1 MGGIGPQCNSHELEQ
16 LLLRMSHKD
25 EAAFET
31 LHAATKRKL
40 LSMILL
46 VVRQRHLA
54 DEILQEAYVRIWL
67 NAASYRPTL
76 GSPMMWMIT
85 IARNL
90 AIDIARKPTLEI
102 YPDQSV
108 MLGLPAESPTA
119 LESIESRESEGETIK
134 LQRSIV
140 SALQALEPSRRR
152 LVIAAYIHGQ
162 SRHRLSEL
170 YGVPVNTIKTWIRRA
185 LLEVRAR
192 IGAMPENLNEIDL
205 LISSF
210 VTNSQHH
217 LSIDGNGA
225 TPR

>member
-1 MGGIGPQCNSHELEQ
+1 MGGSGPQCNSSELER
-16 LLLRMSHKD
+16 LLVRMSRKD
-25 EAAFET
+25 EAAFKT
-31 LHAATKRKL
+31 LHAATGRKL
-40 LSMILL
+40 LSTVLL

-67 NAASYRPTL
+67 NAASYRAAL

-90 AIDIARKPTLEI
+90 AIDSARKPTLEI
-102 YPDQSV
+102 YPDPSV
-108 MLGLPAESPTA
+108 MLAFPAESPTA
-119 LESIESRESEGETIK
+119 LESMESRERESETIH
-134 LQRSIV
+134 LQHRVV

-152 LVIAAYIHGQ
+152 LVIAAYIHGE

-192 IGAMPENLNEIDL
+192 IGAMPENLTEIDL
-205 LISSF
+205 LISSW
-210 VTNSQHH
+210 VTSSHHH
-217 LSIDGNGA
+217 LSVDGSG
-225 TPR
+225 TPC